1 MSDEILLTDIA
12 EPSLKLNRRRNRAT
26 HSSPLYKQQTRRA
39 RSVSTRPKKTRRK
52 WYNTLWDLLPFKKT
66 ASVAPIPR
74 KPRPVP
80 QRPNLSAHRRREARK
95 RKNTRKNTRRNT
107 RRTLTRI

>member
-1 MSDEILLTDIA
+1 MSDEILLTDIP
-12 EPSLKLNRRRNRAT
+12 EPSLRLNKRRNRT
-26 HSSPLYKQQTRRA
+26 TYSSPVRKQQTRRA
-39 RSVSTRPKKTRRK
+39 RSVSPRPKQTRRK

-74 KPRPVP
+74 TPRQVP
-80 QRPNLSAHRRREARK
+80 HRPNLSAHRRREARK

-107 RRTLTRI
+107 RRTLTSI